1 LYQISQNID
10 IITIDYINNN
20 NNIVRAVVNRNDL
33 ASQQILASKL
43 QILIL
48 TISDIGVEKIRI
60 MYPELDGYRVTSIEK
75 ID

>member
-43 QILIL
+43 QILSL
-48 TISDIGVEKIRI
+48 TISDIGV
-60 MYPELDGYRVTSIEK
+60 
-75 ID
+75 

>member
-1 LYQISQNID
+1 MYQISQNID